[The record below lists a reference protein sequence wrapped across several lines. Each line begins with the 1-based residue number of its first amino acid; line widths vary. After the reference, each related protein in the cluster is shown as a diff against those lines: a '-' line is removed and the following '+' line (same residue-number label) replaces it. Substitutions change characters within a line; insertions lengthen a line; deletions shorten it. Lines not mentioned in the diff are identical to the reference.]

1 MSIIIKSGSNGN
13 LANVDILGNLLV
25 AASPSAISQIA
36 AAWTTAT
43 VVDSTQALMV
53 TGGWPAIIVQL
64 NQTSTITGGAVTFE
78 GTYDGIDWVTLPVSN
93 VLNPVTYAPA
103 ANPYTFQPSTNYATL
118 ILTGGFQQVRARLNP
133 VISGTGSVTIY
144 YTLRATNPQSDA
156 AFVTAIQ
163 GTSPWVVSGTVAVSN
178 FPAVQVVTLSPPT
191 VNQGTSPWVTAD
203 TILDACVS
211 ANKVNV
217 TVSNFPAVQVV
228 TLSPPTVN
236 QGTSPW
242 IVQDTAAETSLSTIA
257 GAVVANHMQVIF
269 SPPTVNQGTSP
280 WVTSISNFPAVQVVT
295 LSPPTLGVTQST
307 SPWVVSNGGTFA
319 VQEATLDGCISAN
332 KVAVSLASTTITGT
346 VAVTQSTNPW
356 VVTLS
361 PPLTS
366 IAVTQSTSPWVVAGA
381 LTNNN
386 AVPVATLIGVL
397 PAIAE
402 TAYNTVTYTTGDMV
416 LPVTD
421 LHGALNQDLQAVAG
435 VQLGSTAVTNFG
447 TAPAAAAVPGVNAS
461 LFVGTT
467 GLTVTGTSL
476 NANVTNFPAV
486 QVVTLSPPTL
496 GVTQSTSPWVSNI
509 TQWATVTL
517 SPPTAWGA
525 APSGTVIGVNA
536 ELFVGNNAV
545 SATAPV
551 PVSATAAANAKTN
564 PIYEAIADGTNTSV
578 LGAMGTAPATSIFAL
593 PVMAGLIANVSGTPT
608 ALTATSTSLNVN
620 ITGGISV
627 VTLSPPTVSV
637 TGPSSTTANAV
648 GQTTVTSGGGS
659 ILSSNASRL
668 ECTIVNTGTVVVYLG
683 LNGKT
688 PTFSP
693 PAYHIALSAC
703 TSANDGTGGTYTT
716 DLVKGQINAIV
727 ASTSGTVMVTELTA

>member
-211 ANKVNV
+211 ANKVNI

-280 WVTSISNFPAVQVVT
+280 WVTSIS
-295 LSPPTLGVTQST
+295 
-307 SPWVVSNGGTFA
+307 
-319 VQEATLDGCISAN
+319 
-332 KVAVSLASTTITGT
+332 
-346 VAVTQSTNPW
+346 
-356 VVTLS
+356 
-361 PPLTS
+361 
-366 IAVTQSTSPWVVAGA
+366 
-381 LTNNN
+381 
-386 AVPVATLIGVL
+386 
-397 PAIAE
+397 
-402 TAYNTVTYTTGDMV
+402 
-416 LPVTD
+416 
-421 LHGALNQDLQAVAG
+421 
-435 VQLGSTAVTNFG
+435 
-447 TAPAAAAVPGVNAS
+447 
-461 LFVGTT
+461 
-467 GLTVTGTSL
+467 
-476 NANVTNFPAV
+476 NFPAV

-627 VTLSPPTVSV
+627 VTLSLPTVSV

-648 GQTTVTSGGGS
+648 GQTT
-659 ILSSNASRL
+659 
-668 ECTIVNTGTVVVYLG
+668 
-683 LNGKT
+683 
-688 PTFSP
+688 
-693 PAYHIALSAC
+693 
-703 TSANDGTGGTYTT
+703 
-716 DLVKGQINAIV
+716 
-727 ASTSGTVMVTELTA
+727 

>member
-1 MSIIIKSGSNGN
+1 
-13 LANVDILGNLLV
+13 
-25 AASPSAISQIA
+25 
-36 AAWTTAT
+36 
-43 VVDSTQALMV
+43 
-53 TGGWPAIIVQL
+53 
-64 NQTSTITGGAVTFE
+64 
-78 GTYDGIDWVTLPVSN
+78 
-93 VLNPVTYAPA
+93 
-103 ANPYTFQPSTNYATL
+103 L

-163 GTSPWVVSGTVAVSN
+163 GTSPWVVSGTVAVSNFPAVQVVTLSPPTVNQGTSPWVTAHTILDACVSANKVNVTVSN

-421 LHGALNQDLQAVAG
+421 LHGA
-435 VQLGSTAVTNFG
+435 
-447 TAPAAAAVPGVNAS
+447 
-461 LFVGTT
+461 
-467 GLTVTGTSL
+467 
-476 NANVTNFPAV
+476 
-486 QVVTLSPPTL
+486 
-496 GVTQSTSPWVSNI
+496 
-509 TQWATVTL
+509 
-517 SPPTAWGA
+517 
-525 APSGTVIGVNA
+525 
-536 ELFVGNNAV
+536 
-545 SATAPV
+545 
-551 PVSATAAANAKTN
+551 
-564 PIYEAIADGTNTSV
+564 
-578 LGAMGTAPATSIFAL
+578 
-593 PVMAGLIANVSGTPT
+593 
-608 ALTATSTSLNVN
+608 
-620 ITGGISV
+620 
-627 VTLSPPTVSV
+627 
-637 TGPSSTTANAV
+637 
-648 GQTTVTSGGGS
+648 
-659 ILSSNASRL
+659 
-668 ECTIVNTGTVVVYLG
+668 
-683 LNGKT
+683 
-688 PTFSP
+688 
-693 PAYHIALSAC
+693 
-703 TSANDGTGGTYTT
+703 
-716 DLVKGQINAIV
+716 
-727 ASTSGTVMVTELTA
+727 